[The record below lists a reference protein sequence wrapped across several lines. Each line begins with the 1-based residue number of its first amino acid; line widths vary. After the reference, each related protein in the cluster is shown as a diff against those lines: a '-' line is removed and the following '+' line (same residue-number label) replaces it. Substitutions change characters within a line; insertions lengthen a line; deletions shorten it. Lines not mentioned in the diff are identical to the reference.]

1 MAVSL
6 KARLA
11 AGEPLVG
18 VLLRM
23 PAEELIEMVAL
34 SGFDFIVIDC
44 EHGPA
49 DVTALRSHLALA
61 ACHDVGVLVRVGSAE
76 PALVL
81 RALDQGAAGIIAPH
95 IDSAADAQTLVD
107 SVHYP
112 PLGHRGFATYS
123 RAGHF
128 GLVDPDAHRQAQLD
142 QTLVIGMIESPAGV
156 ARAAEI
162 LAVPG
167 IDGTMI
173 GAADLRASRTGS
185 DPELADLVASVH
197 HALATSSASRMD
209 IVPGL
214 DAAGRALADGA
225 DLVVYNLAH
234 TLMTHLG
241 ELRSVG
247 AGPVTP
253 PSSASRPAQR

>member
-1 MAVSL
+1 MAAAL

-11 AGEPLVG
+11 AGEQLVG

-23 PAEELIEMVAL
+23 PAEELTEMVAV

-49 DVTALRSHLALA
+49 DVADLRSHLALA
-61 ACHDVGVLVRVGSAE
+61 ACHGVEVLVRVGSAE

-95 IDSAADAQTLVD
+95 IDSAADAQALVD

-123 RAGHF
+123 RAGRF
-128 GLVDPDAHRQAQLD
+128 GLTDPGEHRQRLVEE
-142 QTLVIGMIESPAGV
+142 TLLIGMIESPAGV

-173 GAADLRASRTGS
+173 GTADLGASRTAS
-185 DPELADLVASVH
+185 DPALADLVAEVH
-197 HALATSSASRMD
+197 RVLAGSSARRMD
-209 IVPGL
+209 IVPGV
-214 DAAGRALADGA
+214 DAAAQALAGGA

-234 TLMTHLG
+234 TLMGHLA
-241 ELRSVG
+241 ELRS
-247 AGPVTP
+247 
-253 PSSASRPAQR
+253 AQR

>member
-1 MAVSL
+1 MAAAL

-11 AGEPLVG
+11 AGEQLVG

-23 PAEELIEMVAL
+23 PAEELMEMVAV

-49 DVTALRSHLALA
+49 DVADLRNHLALA
-61 ACHDVGVLVRVGSAE
+61 ACHGVEVLVRVGSAE

-95 IDSAADAQTLVD
+95 IDSAADAQALVD

-123 RAGHF
+123 RAGRF
-128 GLVDPDAHRQAQLD
+128 GLTDPGEHRQRLVEE
-142 QTLVIGMIESPAGV
+142 TLLIGMIESPAGV

-173 GAADLRASRTGS
+173 GTADLGASRTAS
-185 DPELADLVASVH
+185 DPALTDLVAEVH
-197 HALATSSASRMD
+197 RVLASSSARRMD
-209 IVPGL
+209 IVPGV
-214 DAAGRALADGA
+214 DAAAQALAGGA

-234 TLMTHLG
+234 TLMGHLAD
-241 ELRSVG
+241 LRS
-247 AGPVTP
+247 
-253 PSSASRPAQR
+253 AQR